1 MKHKKKLSLFNMN
14 QLYFI
19 NSMLITTIQLFNSL
33 SFQYFKRERER
44 KKDRDGKEEKKLQH
58 KLNIISIPLENNN

>member
-1 MKHKKKLSLFNMN
+1 VKGKMAIMMKHKKKLSLFNMN

-33 SFQYFKRERER
+33 SFQYFKRKR
-44 KKDRDGKEEKKLQH
+44 KKDRDGEDEKK
-58 KLNIISIPLENNN
+58 ITT